1 MLLCLQTSAEKAAW
15 KYAKEH
21 SLDLIT
27 ILPNFVLGPV
37 ITSRVDGLSA
47 QFMQVALMGLP
58 LCLSSDCL
66 CRSSAGVFAAA
77 HSMPIMLLFRP
88 QLCRFVCGSPGAT
101 LLSSKELPQL

>member
-37 ITSRVDGLSA
+37 ITPRVDGLSA
-47 QFMQVALMGLP
+47 QFMQVASKGLP
-58 LCLSSDCL
+58 LFPPSDCL
-66 CRSSAGVFAAA
+66 CRSSGGVFAAA
-77 HSMPIMLLFRP
+77 QSVTTMLLSR
-88 QLCRFVCGSPGAT
+88 CNSAGSSAAA
-101 LLSSKELPQL
+101 

>member
-1 MLLCLQTSAEKAAW
+1 MRSSAHWEHEVLVCLQTSAERAAW

-47 QFMQVALMGLP
+47 QFMQVAQWDSPCFCQVIAFVATQEGCPLQP
-58 LCLSSDCL
+58 NLCLPCCCPSCN
-66 CRSSAGVFAAA
+66 SAGLSAAA
-77 HSMPIMLLFRP
+77 
-88 QLCRFVCGSPGAT
+88 
-101 LLSSKELPQL
+101 